1 MLDESPGPPRKSN
14 ERRFLTTWKVLTI
27 LVVLFVIGAIAF
39 LQMTYLMLGWWM
51 DVTFEN
57 SSGEAIRIT
66 PIGIIEGNREIGP
79 ILSVKRS
86 FIFAPVQ
93 NTKFALDADENFTM
107 TYDWDDQNLQFVIV
121 EFPDNDTR
129 ILKIDAESWEE
140 RSYRSCCYFADEETY
155 SIPPKSELP
164 ECPEVLKATIHGRR
178 VEVTDDLVDI
188 LMSI

>member
-140 RSYRSCCYFADEETY
+140 RSYRSC
-155 SIPPKSELP
+155 
-164 ECPEVLKATIHGRR
+164 
-178 VEVTDDLVDI
+178 
-188 LMSI
+188 